1 MGPGDYR
8 VEERMLDGGTVVV
21 RSIRPDDRERLL
33 EGFRRLTRR
42 SVYLRFLGFKKTL
55 SPKELT
61 YFTEVDFVHHVGL
74 VAVLDEGGGEKI
86 VGSCRYIEIEGEP
99 RKCAELALA
108 VVDEHHGRGIGTILL
123 RHVTSIAR
131 RSGVE
136 EFRAEMSPENSRM
149 LEVFS
154 NSGYGI
160 SRRSDFGVLHVTLT
174 FPDPEGAPEPDGQ

>member
-1 MGPGDYR
+1 MHPADYIA
-8 VEERMLDGGTVVV
+8 EEQLLDSAVVTV

-55 SPKELT
+55 SPRELA

-74 VAVLDEGGGEKI
+74 VAVLEEDGVEKI
-86 VGSCRYIEIEGEP
+86 VGSCRYIEMEGEP

-123 RHVTSIAR
+123 RHVTYIAR
-131 RSGVE
+131 RSGLE

-149 LEVFS
+149 LEVFERC
-154 NSGYGI
+154 GYGI
-160 SRRSDFGVLHVTLT
+160 SRRTDFGVLHVTLT
-174 FPDPEGAPEPDGQ
+174 FPDPGRPADADER